1 MICPNCHNEVSVTEK
16 DFGALFNCPKCQSAY
31 FINFEGQPE
40 YSEAVPEEIVSLP
53 VESSV
58 DLPSEPA
65 DMNQGMQSFEPI
77 STFEDNNFD
86 AANSFTAL
94 ETGAESFSIPAA
106 NEPALTSAVPDFN
119 SSSFSNVAAEISDFG
134 NSETQIASLNYDL
147 KVSGLDSKEDIL
159 AFKELIEDTRFA
171 WDVPELMKQIKNGEI
186 YLQKLNPVQA
196 YILAKRLHFLD
207 VEMKWK
213 QNVLQ

>member
-16 DFGALFNCPKCQSAY
+16 DFGALFNCPKCLSAY

-40 YSEAVPEEIVSLP
+40 YSDALPEENISSP
-53 VESSV
+53 VDNPV

-65 DMNQGMQSFEPI
+65 DTNQQMPSFEPI

-94 ETGAESFSIPAA
+94 EVGAEPFSIPT
-106 NEPALTSAVPDFN
+106 NEPALAAAVPDFN
-119 SSSFSNVAAEISDFG
+119 SSNFSNVAAEISDFG

-159 AFKELIEDTRFA
+159 AFKELIEDSRFA
-171 WDVPELMKQIKNGEI
+171 WDVSELMKQIKNGEI